1 MVKRP
6 FCGLKVFRVD
16 PQTGSIAE
24 VIVETAYRAGKPYYE
39 ARLRVRA
46 PNGALWDIFASSFSL
61 SPRQTLTRS
70 PRRIQ
75 KGER

>member
-1 MVKRP
+1 MVKRS
-6 FCGLKVFRVD
+6 FSGLKVFRVD

-24 VIVETAYRAGKPYYE
+24 VIVETAYRASKPYYE

-46 PNGALWDIFASSFSL
+46 PNGDLWDIFASSAFRH
-61 SPRQTLTRS
+61 RQDADKEST
-70 PRRIQ
+70 RIQ